1 MARSARLF
9 AACAAVLTLAG
20 CDSGQQALHA
30 GEQGDISP
38 DELHKR
44 RCAVCPDEELT
55 KDIKN
60 TKDPGD
66 ADDDDKAKRGYE
78 VLNVLFCVRALA
90 NNDGVAVIAPKALAC
105 IIKEIAH
112 GVGELSQVAKDC
124 GTEAAKA
131 HGKGDEPGLALLMTC
146 VDGGGPSP
154 GLASGD
160 ATEAA
165 EYGEKND
172 GLKKRFGEGFIKS
185 EELAQLFEPPTD
197 LDGPK
202 VKPLQWDTVNKL
214 MVEFRYAMKY
224 MVKHYLTDIH
234 RAVENALSQ
243 TPVGEPQDSVLESS
257 RAEAEPAKVAPRMDS
272 T

>member
-1 MARSARLF
+1 MARSAHLV
-9 AACAAVLTLAG
+9 AAFAAVLTLVG
-20 CDSGQQALHA
+20 CGNSLQPLHA
-30 GEQGDISP
+30 GEQGDLTP

-44 RCAVCPDEELT
+44 RCAVCPDAELS
-55 KDIKN
+55 KDI
-60 TKDPGD
+60 KDPGD

-90 NNDGVAVIAPKALAC
+90 NDDGVAVMAPNALAC

-124 GTEAAKA
+124 GTKAAEA
-131 HGKGDEPGLALLMTC
+131 HGKKADEPGLAVLMKC

-154 GLASGD
+154 SLASGD

-165 EYGEKND
+165 EYGEKNY

-214 MVEFRYAMKY
+214 MVEFRYAVKY

-234 RAVENALSQ
+234 RAVEDALSKK
-243 TPVGEPQDSVLESS
+243 PVGEPQDSVLESS
-257 RAEAEPAKVAPRMDS
+257 RTEAEPAKVAPRMDV